1 MLSCLPIVSAG
12 AKDVG
17 VETKFRMLLEDME
30 PVANVHRSD
39 RYFFEQIGQYPAQD
53 PEWILIRG
61 GLYDLSANGDI
72 QYQYAAFGNKFL
84 RANTN
89 SSPFSLGYGVFDVKT
104 NVFYDL
110 VDAWDMNLNHLREV
124 WDELAPAVPYDAKDK
139 SSENG
144 MYVIGDADVD
154 GEVTILDATRIQ
166 RCLAELD
173 ENPWESFT
181 ATMTVTVIL
190 PSWTRPRYSAISPS
204 FRTSLTIGLHG
215 MNIIPLTT
223 THNFVKAF

>member
-1 MLSCLPIVSAG
+1 MKRTLAFLLCAVLLLSCLPIVSAG

-110 VDAWDMNLNHLREV
+110 VDAWDMNLNNL
-124 WDELAPAVPYDAKDK
+124 
-139 SSENG
+139 
-144 MYVIGDADVD
+144 
-154 GEVTILDATRIQ
+154 
-166 RCLAELD
+166 
-173 ENPWESFT
+173 
-181 ATMTVTVIL
+181 
-190 PSWTRPRYSAISPS
+190 
-204 FRTSLTIGLHG
+204 
-215 MNIIPLTT
+215 
-223 THNFVKAF
+223 